1 MRLMIDRVW
10 KSDHGRWLRRHG
22 KLLGNVAL
30 MAFVA
35 IFLYQQRGTF
45 LDGAALLRDANLTWV
60 VIALTMQLAVIG
72 LFAAGYRTILRRL
85 GHAVEHW
92 RLALLHLRRVVIMTI
107 VPAGSPASVVVF
119 LRALEQRGVPAGD
132 GLLTVAIRS
141 MAALASFAI
150 LLVPI
155 AVFSNPSGTVIAG
168 AALVVIGFLLAAGA
182 LFALLRGVQL
192 PDAVER
198 RLPECVLTFI
208 ADAHAHRIV
217 SRDLVV
223 PFVLALASN
232 LLGVA
237 TLYVA
242 LLAVGAPL
250 SLASVVAAYAVG
262 TILLSISPIF
272 QGAGAVELGLALALQ
287 QLGTPAAAA
296 VAATLLFRICDIW
309 LPLTLGLMTE
319 SATLAA
325 RPSLRRRI
333 GARIRHLHARLGG
346 RGVVEAA

>member
-1 MRLMIDRVW
+1 MLLRLW
-10 KSDHGRWLRRHG
+10 ESSQGRWLRRHG

-30 MAFVA
+30 LALIAV
-35 IFLYQQRGTF
+35 FLYQQRGTF
-45 LDGAALLRDANLTWV
+45 IDGAALLRDASLMWV
-60 VIALTMQLAVIG
+60 AIALVMQLVVIG

-155 AVFSNPSGTVIAG
+155 AVFSNPSGMVIAG
-168 AALVVIGFLLAAGA
+168 AALVVGGFLLAGGA

-192 PDAVER
+192 PAFIEQ
-198 RLPECVLTFI
+198 RLPERALTFI
-208 ADAHAHRIV
+208 ADARAHRIAP
-217 SRDLVV
+217 RDLVL
-223 PFVLALASN
+223 PFVLALGSN

-250 SLASVVAAYAVG
+250 PLASVVAAYAVG

-296 VAATLLFRICDIW
+296 VGATLLFRICDIW

-325 RPSLRRRI
+325 RPSLRRGVGTRL
-333 GARIRHLHARLGG
+333 ALVRARLIG
-346 RGVVEAA
+346 RSAVKVA